1 MLANWGIEVEKG
13 LTILLRSDLT
23 GPGRLMGQGI
33 ESLCRP
39 RSTFDASQG
48 FDLIPL
54 SPFFKQLSAACHL
67 FKAVQ
72 HLPDSCRK
80 ITAAERLLNEIHPF
94 VQNASM
100 RNHVGRIS

>member
-13 LTILLRSDLT
+13 LMIVLRSDLT
-23 GPGRLMGQGI
+23 GPGRLMGHGI

-54 SPFFKQLSAACHL
+54 SLFLKKLSG
-67 FKAVQ
+67 
-72 HLPDSCRK
+72 SNSR
-80 ITAAERLLNEIHPF
+80 
-94 VQNASM
+94 M
-100 RNHVGRIS
+100 RRS